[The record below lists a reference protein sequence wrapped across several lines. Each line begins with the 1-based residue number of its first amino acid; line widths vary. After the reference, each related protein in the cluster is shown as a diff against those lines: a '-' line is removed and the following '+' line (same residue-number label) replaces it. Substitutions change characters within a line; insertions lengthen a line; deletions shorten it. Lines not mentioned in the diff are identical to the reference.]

1 MSQIRNMLR
10 YRVDDAQLYLKS
22 KCTLLGIALDG
33 SDLQQAL
40 LGDGSIALVMIRQ
53 TQSREATQAP

>member
-1 MSQIRNMLR
+1 MPQVRNMLR
-10 YRVDDAQLYLKS
+10 YTGEDAQLYLTS
-22 KCTLLGIALDG
+22 KCTLLGIASDG